1 MPFTAASRKTIKR
14 WLWLGVGTA
23 ALGLGIIGVVLPV
36 LPTTPFVI
44 LAAFSFGNAS
54 PRLQKRLHDHATF
67 GPIIADWNATGA
79 IAPKYKAIA
88 VLMMAAALA
97 LSIFLGMR
105 LMVITIQAVCM
116 IGAATFV
123 LSRPNGAAK

>member
-14 WLWLGVGTA
+14 TLWLCVGA
-23 ALGLGIIGVVLPV
+23 LALGLGVIGIVLPV

-44 LAAFSFGNAS
+44 LAAFAFGNGS

-79 IAPKYKAIA
+79 IAPKFKAIA

-97 LSIFLGMR
+97 LSIFLGLR
-105 LMVITIQAVCM
+105 PLVITIQAICM
-116 IGAATFV
+116 IGAAAFV
-123 LSRPNGAAK
+123 LSRPNGAA